1 MPHGLQQ
8 SGFFL
13 STWQAHG
20 NCYGISW
27 HEYEKTR
34 VLQNEHQQQTALLCS
49 VSRTAVADFER
60 RFKRVVTVLVSVPP
74 EILAQRLN
82 ARARETEAEA
92 TKRLKRAALPVQAK
106 ELILFDNSA
115 PLAESVSRF
124 FILLEELLN
133 KP

>member
-1 MPHGLQQ
+1 MHL
-8 SGFFL
+8 
-13 STWQAHG
+13 
-20 NCYGISW
+20 
-27 HEYEKTR
+27 
-34 VLQNEHQQQTALLCS
+34 
-49 VSRTAVADFER
+49 
-60 RFKRVVTVLVSVPP
+60 VTYLHPRLPTDSAEEP

-92 TKRLKRAALPVQAK
+92 AKRLKRAALPVQAK

>member
-1 MPHGLQQ
+1 M
-8 SGFFL
+8 
-13 STWQAHG
+13 
-20 NCYGISW
+20 
-27 HEYEKTR
+27 
-34 VLQNEHQQQTALLCS
+34 
-49 VSRTAVADFER
+49 
-60 RFKRVVTVLVSVPP
+60 VTVLVSVPP

>member
-1 MPHGLQQ
+1 M
-8 SGFFL
+8 
-13 STWQAHG
+13 
-20 NCYGISW
+20 
-27 HEYEKTR
+27 
-34 VLQNEHQQQTALLCS
+34 LQNEHQQQTALLCS

-60 RFKRVVTVLVSVPP
+60 RFKRMVTVLVSVPP